1 MYVNG
6 DNNKPYAEQL
16 TDVCPDYFLG
26 RFMNKN
32 NWHHAYNLPKA
43 MKKNYIQ
50 VMKH

>member
-1 MYVNG
+1 MSMATIINHTRS
-6 DNNKPYAEQL
+6 KP